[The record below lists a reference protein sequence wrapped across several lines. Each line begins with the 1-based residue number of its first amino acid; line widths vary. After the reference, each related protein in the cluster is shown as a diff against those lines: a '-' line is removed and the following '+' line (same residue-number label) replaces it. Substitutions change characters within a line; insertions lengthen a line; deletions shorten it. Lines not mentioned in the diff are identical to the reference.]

1 MDISKRLKEARER
14 RGLTQDALAQR
25 ANVKK
30 DQISRWENGKE
41 PRDIESIMRIA
52 DELDVTLDWLMGR
65 VGGSLVPEGLR
76 ALLEGAVRYF
86 TTPLSGDDERWA
98 LDFVRSH
105 GDVPVHDWIARMNGH
120 RRGVSDTD
128 IRAEEK
134 ATRAAQEAGNALGV
148 APRKVA
154 S

>member
-1 MDISKRLKEARER
+1 MDISARLKEARIR
-14 RGLTQDALAQR
+14 RGLTQDELAQR
-25 ANVKK
+25 TSVAK
-30 DQISRWENGKE
+30 DQISRWENGKS
-41 PRDIESIMRIA
+41 PRDMDAIMRIA
-52 DELDVTLDWLMGR
+52 DVLDVTLDWLMGR
-65 VGGSLVPEGLR
+65 VGGSLVPDGLR
-76 ALLEGAVRYF
+76 ALLDGAARYF
-86 TTPLSGDDERWA
+86 TTPLSSEDERWA